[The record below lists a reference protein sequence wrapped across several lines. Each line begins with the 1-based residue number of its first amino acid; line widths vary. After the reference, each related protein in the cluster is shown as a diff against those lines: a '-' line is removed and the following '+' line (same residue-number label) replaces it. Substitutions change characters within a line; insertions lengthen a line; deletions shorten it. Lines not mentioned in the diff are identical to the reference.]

1 MQPVTM
7 NQTTPSGAVPLS
19 GAVATLRAIESEL
32 CAAFLEREDQVRG
45 LLTGLLSNQHLLLI
59 GPPGTA
65 KSALVSAVVG
75 RLTGARIF
83 TWLMTRFSTPEELFG
98 PISLAGLEQDQYRRL
113 TTGKLPEAHVAFL
126 TEIWKANSAI
136 LNALLTL
143 CNERVFYN
151 DGQPVACPLL
161 CLVGDSNELPQGDD
175 LGALFDRFALRYTTD
190 YLTDGGFARLLSA
203 PPAPATPSSGAT
215 LSLADLCALQAAAA
229 ALPLPQS
236 VLDALVTLR
245 SDLRGEGVIASDR
258 RWRQS
263 LSLLRAHALLEGR
276 AAVEEDDLAILQ
288 HSLWQTPEQ
297 HKVVGKAVA
306 RRANPLNAKAMEVFD
321 RARSAFEAAQ
331 AAATSEPDKAPTV
344 AIEAHTKLKA
354 ALDELDRL
362 AEAATGAGRSVARVE
377 AAREKVH
384 AMNRHVVTKMMGVR
398 L

>member
-1 MQPVTM
+1 M
-7 NQTTPSGAVPLS
+7 
-19 GAVATLRAIESEL
+19 
-32 CAAFLEREDQVRG
+32 
-45 LLTGLLSNQHLLLI
+45 
-59 GPPGTA
+59 
-65 KSALVSAVVG
+65 VG

-83 TWLMTRFSTPEELFG
+83 SWLMTRFSTPEELFG

-143 CNERVFYN
+143 CNERIYYN

-161 CLVGDSNELPQGDD
+161 TLVGDSNELPQGDD
-175 LGALFDRFALRYTTD
+175 LGALFDRFTLRYTTD
-190 YLTDGGFARLLSA
+190 YLTDGGFARLLAGSPGPAANSA
-203 PPAPATPSSGAT
+203 VTT
-215 LSLADLCALQAAAA
+215 LSLSDLSALQAAVA

-245 SDLRGEGVIASDR
+245 SELRGEGVIASDR

-276 AAVEEDDLAILQ
+276 AAVEEDDLSILQ
-288 HSLWQTPEQ
+288 HALWQTPEQ
-297 HKVVGKAVA
+297 QKVVGKAVA
-306 RRANPLNAKAMEVFD
+306 RRANPLNARAVEIFD

-331 AAATSEPDKAPTV
+331 AAASSEPDKAPTV

-354 ALDELDRL
+354 ALDELDKL
-362 AEAATGAGRSVARVE
+362 AETAAAAGRSTTRVE
-377 AAREKVH
+377 AAREKVN